1 MSSEILKDPFDEKS
15 VFRSS
20 LKLSL
25 GIHVFIFLFFT
36 VKALILPSEA
46 IDYTSAIRVDIVA
59 LPDKLNP
66 QQVELV
72 KPEEKAEKPKTKPQE
87 KEVAA
92 PTKKEPDAI
101 SLTKSKSK
109 QQEALDR
116 LKKMSA
122 LDRIKNEVE
131 TSQKKASALEK
142 VSQVKGN
149 ILAEG
154 SSLSGLNKLQHDQYI
169 SNLDNQ
175 IKRNWTKPRWI
186 EKELKARVRI
196 KIDQNGALISKVLE
210 VSSGEPAYDDL
221 VMDTIDRSAP
231 FPPPPEKFINIV
243 AIRGILIGFPD

>member
-1 MSSEILKDPFDEKS
+1 MSSEILKDPFDENA

-25 GIHVFIFLFFT
+25 GLHVFVLLFFT
-36 VKALILPSEA
+36 IKAFLIPTDN

-59 LPDKLNP
+59 LPDKLDP

-72 KPEEKAEKPKTKPQE
+72 KPEEKAEKPKAQPKE
-87 KEVAA
+87 KEIAQPA
-92 PTKKEPDAI
+92 KPEPDAI
-101 SLTKSKSK
+101 TLKKSKSK

-122 LDRIKNEVE
+122 IDRIKNEVE
-131 TSQKKASALEK
+131 TNKKKADALEK

-149 ILAEG
+149 ILSAG
-154 SSLSGLNKLQHDQYI
+154 TSLTGLNKLQHDQYI
-169 SNLDNQ
+169 SELDAR

-186 EKELKARVRI
+186 KDELKARVRI
-196 KIDQNGALISKVLE
+196 KIDQNGNLISKVLE

-221 VMDTIDRSAP
+221 VLETIDRSVP
-231 FPPPPEKFINIV
+231 FPAPPEKFIDIAAV
-243 AIRGILIGFPD
+243 RGILIGFPD